1 LAQNAIPRG
10 ERDLVNNFLKRF
22 VLPSDSVKKENEI
35 DISLALK
42 SLPSKID
49 VNNFYRCE
57 IIFFENI
64 MLALIAY
71 QNSEEDQLFKFY
83 DDRNKKRLT
92 KLLSKASIT
101 KDLTATLKMMGSSVL
116 SILTKQLTLGR

>member
-1 LAQNAIPRG
+1 M
-10 ERDLVNNFLKRF
+10 
-22 VLPSDSVKKENEI
+22 LPSDSVKKENEI